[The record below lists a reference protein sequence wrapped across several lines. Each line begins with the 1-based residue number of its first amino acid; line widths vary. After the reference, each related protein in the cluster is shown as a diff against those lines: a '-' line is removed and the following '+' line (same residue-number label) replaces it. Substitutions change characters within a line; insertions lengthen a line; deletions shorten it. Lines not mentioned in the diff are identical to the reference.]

1 MHFKLTQCCQLHL
14 NKAGRKKKSWNFLYS
29 HYTYVG
35 VFNGDL
41 CFSEVLFNFLQFVFL
56 SVLWMHNLYCFLFLL
71 SVQIYCEPLC
81 CVFHFSYC
89 IFQLQFSFYWGGGQ
103 VSYVFTDTSVLVMHL
118 FLDFLCVFL

>member
-71 SVQIYCEPLC
+71 SVQIYCEPC
-81 CVFHFSYC
+81 AVFFISVIVFFNFRIFIWFFLKVTSFSL
-89 IFQLQFSFYWGGGQ
+89 ISFVYSNSGN
-103 VSYVFTDTSVLVMHL
+103 
-118 FLDFLCVFL
+118 